1 MELLEVSEKFILQ
14 LLTGSNKETDMLLSV
29 EGLSK
34 NFAGIRATNNLSFHV
49 SQGEILG
56 LIGPNGA
63 GKTTIFNLISGVYKP
78 TTGRIIFNSR
88 KINGLKPHVI
98 AAAGISRTFQLTKIY
113 NQVSVLQHV
122 IMGQHCRTGTFL
134 WGAISRNKAAR
145 REEADALKK
154 ALNLLKEFDLLSIK
168 DKNTDNIYNVQQRRL
183 MIATALASDPLLLL
197 LDEPTAG
204 MSNEETEQTVEMIH
218 NVKDKGVAIIII
230 EHNMKVAMEIS
241 DRIIA
246 LNYGEKLAEGSPAEV
261 ANNKLVIDAYLGEE

>member
-1 MELLEVSEKFILQ
+1 
-14 LLTGSNKETDMLLSV
+14 
-29 EGLSK
+29 
-34 NFAGIRATNNLSFHV
+34 
-49 SQGEILG
+49 
-56 LIGPNGA
+56 
-63 GKTTIFNLISGVYKP
+63 
-78 TTGRIIFNSR
+78 
-88 KINGLKPHVI
+88 
-98 AAAGISRTFQLTKIY
+98 
-113 NQVSVLQHV
+113 
-122 IMGQHCRTGTFL
+122 MGQHCRTGTFL